1 MTQLQEHQTHQQVG
15 GGGTTIKAKPRRRAN
30 SVAFAC
36 RTDYGLPDD
45 SDDDSPPK
53 NPLLLIAEPERRRSA
68 VDSAEGAKERDRT
81 KVFTLS

>member
-1 MTQLQEHQTHQQVG
+1 MTQLQEHQTQQVG
-15 GGGTTIKAKPRRRAN
+15 GGGASSKGKTRRRAN

-45 SDDDSPPK
+45 SDDENPPK
-53 NPLLLIAEPERRRSA
+53 NPLLLIVEPERRRSA
-68 VDSAEGAKERDRT
+68 IDSTEGAKDRA